1 MSGSSLARR
10 LVRIKRIVSPSRS
23 RRQQVCRGLDGIS
36 PIAEALLKT
45 LAGKAR
51 TGRLDELTALELLHK
66 AVLL

>member
-1 MSGSSLARR
+1 MPARALANAE
-10 LVRIKRIVSPSRS
+10 LPLASATTL
-23 RRQQVCRGLDGIS
+23 QGLDGIS